1 MAQTF
6 RNEKRTPLWKILY
19 NSMVMIIAFAIVGA
33 ILGFGVNK
41 LFSKPVYTAMQSF
54 ILRMEITEEN
64 SSNENA
70 DNASLAKIYLPD
82 VSAIATS
89 PDVEKKAQES
99 YGDGTV
105 ISRNNVVVSYGEK
118 SMILIIGYKD
128 TSSQIAIEKLSN
140 IVEATNFYLMTDGL
154 IEAKDVSLVEV
165 QNDVNVSVSSNML
178 TYVAIGCA
186 VGLVLAV
193 LIVILIYMF
202 DNTVKDIE
210 EFEDVTGVSV
220 LAHLE
225 K

>member
-1 MAQTF
+1 
-6 RNEKRTPLWKILY
+6 
-19 NSMVMIIAFAIVGA
+19 MIIAFAIVGA

-41 LFSKPVYTAMQSF
+41 LFSKPVYTATQSF

-140 IVEATNFYLMTDGL
+140 IVEATNYYLMTDGL

-165 QNDVNVSVSSNML
+165 QNDVNVSVSSNMV

-186 VGLVLAV
+186 AGLVLAV

-210 EFEDVTGVSV
+210 EFEDITGVSV